1 MSRWL
6 PQNGQLS
13 YFLFCIYV
21 LGGQWNDTTPIS
33 SRSSWDPSS
42 GLLVFCNKVIPEF
55 RSHPQHSC
63 VLPKQLFFSRSFSFL
78 LPKSKYSCLIYFR
91 LIDFE
96 KNTYWLDETISLEFA
111 TTLFLLPIYLL
122 LYFQCLIEEIWR
134 QVRRKYE
141 IHLFSKAL

>member
-13 YFLFCIYV
+13 YSLFCIYV
-21 LGGQWNDTTPIS
+21 LGGQWNDTTPTS

-55 RSHPQHSC
+55 RSHPQPSC
-63 VLPKQLFFSRSFSFL
+63 VLPKRLFFSRSFSFL
-78 LPKSKYSCLIYFR
+78 LPKPKYSCLIYFR

-96 KNTYWLDETISLEFA
+96 KNTYWVDETISLEFA

-122 LYFQCLIEEIWR
+122 LYFQCLVKEIWK
-134 QVRRKYE
+134 VRRKYE

>member
-1 MSRWL
+1 MAPPKWTAKL
-6 PQNGQLS
+6 
-13 YFLFCIYV
+13 LFILYICFR
-21 LGGQWNDTTPIS
+21 GQWNDTTPTS

-55 RSHPQHSC
+55 RSHPQTSC
-63 VLPKQLFFSRSFSFL
+63 VLPKRLFFSRSFSFL
-78 LPKSKYSCLIYFR
+78 LPKSKYICLIYFR

-96 KNTYWLDETISLEFA
+96 KNTYWVDETISLEFA

-122 LYFQCLIEEIWR
+122 LYFQCLIKEIWK
-134 QVRRKYE
+134 VRRKYE

>member
-6 PQNGQLS
+6 HQNGQLS
-13 YFLFCIYV
+13 YSLFCIYV
-21 LGGQWNDTTPIS
+21 LGGQWNDTTPTS

-55 RSHPQHSC
+55 RSHPQPSC
-63 VLPKQLFFSRSFSFL
+63 VLPKRLFFSRSFSFL
-78 LPKSKYSCLIYFR
+78 LPKPKYSCLIYFR

-96 KNTYWLDETISLEFA
+96 KNTYWVDETISLEFA

-122 LYFQCLIEEIWR
+122 LYFQCLVKEIWK
-134 QVRRKYE
+134 VRRKYE